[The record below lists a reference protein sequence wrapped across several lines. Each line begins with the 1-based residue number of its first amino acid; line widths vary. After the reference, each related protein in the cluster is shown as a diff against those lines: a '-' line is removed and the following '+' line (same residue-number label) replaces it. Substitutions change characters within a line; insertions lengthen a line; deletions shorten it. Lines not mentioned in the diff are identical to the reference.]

1 MIEFDDA
8 KDRAN
13 RAKHGISLA
22 RAADM
27 ELDLVIIDDRED
39 YGEPRYRAFGFIDG
53 NAHCLAFTLR
63 FGRVRGQPAFGAREK
78 EMRRYAKQKQKDW
91 RLTPR
96 IPNGPR
102 EILLRPSLPTRSC
115 RSK

>member
-8 KDRAN
+8 KD

-39 YGEPRYRAFGFIDG
+39 YGELRYRAFGFIDG
-53 NAHCLAFTLR
+53 NAHCLAFMLR
-63 FGRVRGQPAFGAREK
+63 SGRVRAISLRRARTQGRCDVMQSKSGKPASDAENPEWSERDFA
-78 EMRRYAKQKQKDW
+78 
-91 RLTPR
+91 
-96 IPNGPR
+96 
-102 EILLRPSLPTRSC
+102 
-115 RSK
+115 